1 MNFKKQSK
9 TEKILTVMK
18 VFAWIAFFGFCIQS
32 GAYLIS
38 YVLSF
43 FNPKVA
49 GDIYGGINL
58 IELRENNFIAYSMLM
73 VCLVIVVSLKA
84 NVWYKVTGIIS
95 SIKIEN
101 PFTLEITN
109 RLEKISY
116 LLLAIWILGFIGN
129 SYTGWLAKKVE
140 INTGLFSTFNSGEF
154 LFMAGLLFIVSQIF
168 KRGVELQS
176 ENELT
181 V

>member
-1 MNFKKQSK
+1 MNFREQSK

-18 VFAWIAFFGFCIQS
+18 IFAWIAFFGFCIQS

-43 FNPKVA
+43 FNPQVA
-49 GDIYGGINL
+49 SDIYGGLNL
-58 IELRENNFIAYSMLM
+58 IELRENNFITYSILM
-73 VCLVIVVSLKA
+73 ACLVMLVSLKA
-84 NVWYKVTGIIS
+84 NVWYKVIGIIS
-95 SIKIEN
+95 TIKIEN
-101 PFTLEITN
+101 PFTLEITH
-109 RLEKISY
+109 RLENISY
-116 LLLAIWILGFIGN
+116 LLLAIWILGFISN
-129 SYTGWLAKKVE
+129 SYADWLAKKVE
-140 INTGLFSTFNSGEF
+140 INTGFFSTLNSGEF